1 MSRFRTR
8 AVAVAAVSAALLGP
22 GCVEHAVTESVEI
35 SFASSEGAEVTVRTR
50 LAGEAELS
58 GSRSARERAAAR
70 REEIRLGVDAWT
82 RQLDGLAPAEL
93 RRTVAKTRGEIRE
106 QLVTARF
113 EDPEALRRVLEPAPL
128 WISFRR
134 EARGSVFEIVPGRDG
149 RASAAERR
157 RVERSLA
164 AFSEAIAAYLA
175 DGVSLWRRL
184 DRDPSRAR
192 PVLAKLVVPPLLAG
206 GDDAGA
212 TTDEEDEV
220 VGRLGARMA
229 AIVEFLAA
237 GEDGEESLDEVA
249 QRVYDPFPAPLAIS
263 VPGAASGVEGFVPA
277 GDGRWKVP
285 ELSLLGALESLGGR
299 WLAPDPILAALG
311 RRGDGATLEAFL
323 AEPRVASAPPS
334 AEAVNAAIREALKPA
349 PVYRIRF

>member
-1 MSRFRTR
+1 MSRLR
-8 AVAVAAVSAALLGP
+8 ARAAAAAVAAVALLGP
-22 GCVEHAVTESVEI
+22 GCVEHAVTESIEI
-35 SFASSEGAEVTVRTR
+35 SFAASEGAEVTVRTR
-50 LAGEAELS
+50 LASDAELS
-58 GSRSARERAAAR
+58 GRRAARERAAAR

-82 RQLDGLAPAEL
+82 RQLDGLAPTEL

-106 QLVTARF
+106 HLVTARF
-113 EDPEALRRVLEPAPL
+113 EDPDALRRALEPAPL

-164 AFSEAIAAYLA
+164 AFSESVAAYLA
-175 DGVSLWRRL
+175 EGASLWHRL
-184 DRDPSRAR
+184 DRDPARAR
-192 PVLAKLVVPPLLAG
+192 PVLGKLVAPPLLAG
-206 GDDAGA
+206 GEDAGA

-220 VGRLGARMA
+220 VGRLGARME
-229 AIVEFLAA
+229 AILGFLAP
-237 GEDGEESLDEVA
+237 GEGEEESLDEVA
-249 QRVYDPFPAPLAIS
+249 RRVYDPFPAPLTIS

-323 AEPRVASAPPS
+323 AEPRVASPPPS
-334 AEAVNAAIREALKPA
+334 AEAVNAAVREALKPA